1 MTDLEADISQ
11 EDNAMKWCPKCKT
24 RKVTDDFDLRT
35 TARRQKEYRGPWCR
49 ECTLH
54 YHREYSKLRRKRQ
67 RDDVDA
73 EHAPLSDLTH
83 VDAENAPSDLTQAN
97 ATQTDAL
104 YVMRNTRI
112 PGMVKIGKSH
122 TPEDRARD
130 MARSHPF
137 EMVICSTYEKWGFLE
152 KLIHYKLRHRN
163 VIGGSGREW
172 YHVTPE
178 QADRLISNVIG
189 EHEIL
194 ASLSEYEE

>member
-11 EDNAMKWCPKCKT
+11 EDHAMKLCPKCKT

-35 TARRQKEYRGPWCR
+35 TARRQKEYRWPWCR

-67 RDDVDA
+67 RDD
-73 EHAPLSDLTH
+73 E
-83 VDAENAPSDLTQAN
+83 DAENEPLADLTQAD

-178 QADRLISNVIG
+178 QADRLIANVIV
-189 EHEIL
+189 EQEIL
-194 ASLSEYEE
+194 ASLTEDEE